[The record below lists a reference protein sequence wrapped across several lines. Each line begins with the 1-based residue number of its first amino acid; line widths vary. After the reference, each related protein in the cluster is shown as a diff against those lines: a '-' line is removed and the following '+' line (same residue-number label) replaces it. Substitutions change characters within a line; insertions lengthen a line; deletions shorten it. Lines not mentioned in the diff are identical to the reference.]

1 MSRRV
6 SQAVMHEPGSVSEWI
21 RDQRAT
27 GRAGHLIRRST
38 QLPRSSHKPRTV
50 PKFRC
55 VVLPSGDTAINQ
67 YVLLRYLGHGSSSSA
82 YLALDAASLEL
93 VTLKISRSTQQRGS
107 SLRVAWRRIRV
118 RLSGYS
124 PAASPR
130 RRNEGSQS
138 DLEAAAASAGDDDLE
153 HGLLPAGASPAPAA
167 LPPSSELQ
175 PPVFIRPP
183 LAPMPSSPSVG
194 ARFLAPSPAPPAF
207 EELSSASPAPT
218 GGAFAPSPS
227 PPQPLPASPV
237 PASLARRHELPSI
250 ARIRTSSS
258 DASRREEARGSPHA
272 SLSAPLDD
280 PASALRCELAAA
292 RVVGPSPRLI
302 GVRELVDDD
311 LAPRAV
317 LVLEYMAGGPVL
329 SDAGLAMGLR
339 IPPPVAR
346 RHVQAAAEGLSM
358 LHAAGLSHGDVKPE
372 NVLLG
377 PGRSCVLA
385 DLGSATRER
394 RMLSR
399 GALPAG
405 LAGSPAFLAPEAAAS
420 AVEALRRRAARERA
434 SGDGDTP
441 LASSPMSL
449 PDAAAREAGQRVPR
463 PLPVPTSSVYERV
476 GALDGGSSN
485 AARARD
491 VYALGVTLF
500 AIIYGRLP
508 HVAKTPEALLAAAGS
523 EPLLFPEAPRGGL
536 PPGLRVLLARMLQRD
551 PERRIQMEGVMRD
564 PWLTGGEDDERAQ
577 SLDHLLEAPEAE
589 LVQLAP
595 GEELELGASVFV
607 LLDGSLNALLAFPE
621 DRADAAGRTSSAS
634 AEPPAAASRSQVDEL
649 RLGAARARGILSRQ
663 HALRSDGRRRVSVLR
678 SGDVVGEDDAL
689 AGPKGARAGRAG
701 KAGPSSDGTAGAA
714 AESSFSGTAENAE
727 PSLSV
732 PMGGMQ
738 EVLPAL
744 TRRVGKRPRSARTF
758 EAGRSGAL
766 LASVPLSVAHK
777 FLRRRPLAKQDLAEI
792 SWRRRSEDERLGGM
806 LKLIDMAGR
815 LAYRA

>member
-1 MSRRV
+1 MTHDPKSL
-6 SQAVMHEPGSVSEWI
+6 AEWLLD
-21 RDQRAT
+21 RQAT
-27 GRAGHLIRRST
+27 GRTGNLIRRAT
-38 QLPRSSHKPRTV
+38 RLPRSSHKPCVV

-55 VVLPSGDTAINQ
+55 VVLSNGDTAINQ

-82 YLALDAASLEL
+82 YLALDSASLEL
-93 VTLKISRSTQQRGS
+93 VTLKISRSNQQRGS

-118 RLSGYS
+118 RLSGSS
-124 PAASPR
+124 PVSSPR
-130 RRNEGSQS
+130 RRGDA
-138 DLEAAAASAGDDDLE
+138 DLEGPLVPREMASERDDLE
-153 HGLLPAGASPAPAA
+153 RGFAPLAPDAVPPASLRPPSVPMPPSPVATLRPSPPGVPSSSEEPSLLSSSPVPAPMLPTQPASPAP
-167 LPPSSELQ
+167 LGRRYE
-175 PPVFIRPP
+175 
-183 LAPMPSSPSVG
+183 MP
-194 ARFLAPSPAPPAF
+194 A
-207 EELSSASPAPT
+207 
-218 GGAFAPSPS
+218 
-227 PPQPLPASPV
+227 
-237 PASLARRHELPSI
+237 I

-258 DASRREEARGSPHA
+258 EPSRRDEARGSLQA
-272 SLSAPLDD
+272 SLSMPADN

-346 RHVQAAAEGLSM
+346 RHVRAAAEGLSA
-358 LHAAGLSHGDVKPE
+358 LHSAGLSHGDVKPE

-394 RMLSR
+394 RTLSR

-420 AVEALRRRAARERA
+420 AVEALRRRAARERVA
-434 SGDGDTP
+434 GDGDTP
-441 LASSPMSL
+441 VAGSPMAL
-449 PDAAAREAGQRVPR
+449 PEPGGREAGQRVR

-476 GALDGGSSN
+476 GALDVGSWN

-551 PERRIQMEGVMRD
+551 PERRIQMEGVLRD
-564 PWLTGGEDDERAQ
+564 PWLMGGEEDERSQ
-577 SLDHLLEAPEAE
+577 SLDHVLELPEAH
-589 LVQLAP
+589 LARLGP
-595 GEELELGASVFV
+595 GEELELGASLFV
-607 LLDGSLNALLAFPE
+607 ILDGSVDALLRLPGDF
-621 DRADAAGRTSSAS
+621 ADAAGAGSPFAPSAS
-634 AEPPAAASRSQVDEL
+634 EPLAPASRSQVDEL
-649 RLGAARARGILSRQ
+649 RQGASRALGILAKL
-663 HALRSDGRRRVSVLR
+663 HALRPDGRRRVSVLR
-678 SGDVVGEDDAL
+678 PGDVVGEDDAL
-689 AGPKGARAGRAG
+689 SGHKRAPENVAPAPSEAR
-701 KAGPSSDGTAGAA
+701 SAA
-714 AESSFSGTAENAE
+714 AECSFSAAVDGSE
-727 PSLSV
+727 PPADGSS
-732 PMGGMQ
+732 PAPTR
-738 EVLPAL
+738 LPSTL
-744 TRRVGKRPRSARTF
+744 TRHTSQRPRSARTF

-766 LASVPLSVAHK
+766 LASVPLAAAHK

-792 SWRRRSEDERLGGM
+792 SWKRRSEDERLGGM
-806 LKLIDMAGR
+806 IKLIDMASH
-815 LAYRA
+815 LTYRA